1 VRKPRGIRAGD
12 LGVYGLLGVALV
24 VFLFPVYW
32 MLVTSIKPPGEWL
45 TSPPVFWPSEVH
57 WANFTDAL
65 IKWGGLKGL
74 RDSLLVASA
83 ATLVSMVLGVFAAYS
98 LGRFH
103 TGGDNLSFVILS
115 ILFMPPVAV
124 AIPMYLLWNR
134 LGLIDTHVA
143 LIGQYTVFNVPFIAW
158 VLKSFFEDIPVE
170 VEDSALVNGATRWR
184 AFWEIAVPLAR
195 PSIVAVALLAF
206 IFSWN
211 EFFFA
216 VILTRAQ
223 VTTLPF
229 ILPTLME
236 GHNVLW
242 GDIAAIA
249 TLGALPVGV
258 LAFVLQRYLVRGLS
272 FGTVRER
279 ASR

>member
-1 VRKPRGIRAGD
+1 VRPRRGAAPAD
-12 LGVYGLLGVALV
+12 AATCALLGAALV

-32 MLVTSIKPPGEWL
+32 MLVTSLKPPGEWL
-45 TSPPVFWPSEVH
+45 TSPPVFWPSAIH

-74 RDSLLVASA
+74 RDSLVVASA
-83 ATLVSMVLGVFAAYS
+83 TTAISMAIGVSSAYA

-103 TGGDNLSFVILS
+103 TGGENLSFVILS

-124 AIPMYLLWNR
+124 AIPMYLFWSR
-134 LGLIDTHVA
+134 LGLIDTYAA

-158 VLKSFFEDIPVE
+158 VLKSFFEDIPRE
-170 VEDSALVNGATRWR
+170 MEESAVVNGATRWR
-184 AFWEIAVPLAR
+184 AFWEIAIPLAR
-195 PSIVAVALLAF
+195 PSIVAVTLLAF

-216 VILTRAQ
+216 VILTRAR

-249 TLGALPVGV
+249 ALGALPVVV
-258 LAFVLQRYLVRGLS
+258 LAFALQRYLVRGLS

-279 ASR
+279 SP

>member
-1 VRKPRGIRAGD
+1 MKRHGLRASD
-12 LGVYGLLGVALV
+12 VIANLVIFVALLI
-24 VFLFPVYW
+24 FLAPVLW
-32 MLVTSIKPPGEWL
+32 MLITAIKPPEEWL
-45 TSPPVFWPSEVH
+45 TSPPVFVPSQLH
-57 WANFTDAL
+57 WENFTDAL
-65 IKWGGLKGL
+65 FKWNGLKGL
-74 RDSLLVASA
+74 TDSLIVA
-83 ATLVSMVLGVFAAYS
+83 VSSTVLSLLLGVPAAYS

-103 TGGDNLSFVILS
+103 TGGDQLSFVILS

-124 AIPMYLLWNR
+124 AIPMYLFWASA
-134 LGLIDTHVA
+134 GLLDTHTA
-143 LIGQYTVFNVPFIAW
+143 LILQYTVFNVPFIAW
-158 VLKSFFEDIPVE
+158 VLKSFFEDIPRDME
-170 VEDSALVNGATRWR
+170 ESAMANGATQWR

-195 PSIVAVALLAF
+195 PAILAVGLLAF

-216 VILTRAQ
+216 VILTRAE

-249 TLGALPVGV
+249 TIGAMPVIV
-258 LAFVLQRYLVRGLS
+258 LAFILQKYLVRGLS
-272 FGTVRER
+272 FGTLHE
-279 ASR
+279 